1 MVLSISPLPTV
12 LVHMNT
18 LQNTTLYKYHKEVN
32 NVFDAFFII
41 SEKNEGKLERKNL
54 IFFYHSIFHPNCLKD
69 EPGY

>member
-1 MVLSISPLPTV
+1 MNHLMVLSISPLLTV

-54 IFFYHSIFHPNCLKD
+54 IFFFLPFYFPS
-69 EPGY
+69 